1 MTNSWPR
8 SPVTHWLLLA
18 DHQALCPSV
27 PVRCPAVRPLSP
39 TVHTELTVSVSHR
52 SLQLR
57 SLIVIHKHTPQTIIH
72 TACLSLC
79 HWEFIKSLLLLMGC
93 SVRHDSSS
101 RIYPTKS
108 ESHKQTTLTYAKIIP
123 KILKIQKITKISKKS
138 QRSQK
143 NPKISKNLKDLLRKK
158 SLIKPPLMSTNRVY
172 IPDSLIL
179 PHTNAVISSSQN
191 QRF

>member
-27 PVRCPAVRPLSP
+27 PVSCLAVRPLSP

-52 SLQLR
+52 SLQPR

-79 HWEFIKSLLLLMGC
+79 HWESIKSLLLMGC

-108 ESHKQTTLTYAKIIP
+108 ESHKQTTLTRAKIIP
-123 KILKIQKITKISKKS
+123 KILKISKKS
-138 QRSQK
+138 QRSK
-143 NPKISKNLKDLLRKK
+143 KK
-158 SLIKPPLMSTNRVY
+158 SRRSQK
-172 IPDSLIL
+172 IPKSAEKKV
-179 PHTNAVISSSQN
+179 PCKTSSDVH
-191 QRF
+191 

>member
-27 PVRCPAVRPLSP
+27 PVSCPAVRPLSP

-57 SLIVIHKHTPQTIIH
+57 SLIVIHKHTPQKIIH

-79 HWEFIKSLLLLMGC
+79 HWEFIKSLLLMGC
-93 SVRHDSSS
+93 SVRQDSSS
-101 RIYPTKS
+101 RIYPAMS
-108 ESHKQTTLTYAKIIP
+108 ESHKQTTLTQAKVIP
-123 KILKIQKITKISKKS
+123 KILNISKKLQRSKKKS

-143 NPKISKNLKDLLRKK
+143 IPKSAEKNVLYK
-158 SLIKPPLMSTNRVY
+158 T
-172 IPDSLIL
+172 
-179 PHTNAVISSSQN
+179 SSDVH
-191 QRF
+191 